1 MELKNQKPKQQ
12 KVPKWKKESEMLRK
26 GLKANEA
33 AGSSQSIPVQ
43 EQDDRIQCGG
53 CGRKFNQNAAER
65 HI

>member
-1 MELKNQKPKQQ
+1 M
-12 KVPKWKKESEMLRK
+12 PKWKKESEMLRK

-53 CGRKFNQNAAER
+53 CGRKFN
-65 HI
+65 